1 IPVVRTGNIAM
12 MPKEKVPL
20 SQFGLADVY
29 LIEGRSIG
37 GLSGSPVFCWNTVKI
52 PGMNEKGQPKTLA
65 GLSQM
70 HFLGLM
76 HGHWDLPVSF
86 SDLDKAEAVN
96 MGISIVVPAKK
107 IFEILF
113 SPALVEARNEAFKRT
128 RD

>member
-1 IPVVRTGNIAM
+1 
-12 MPKEKVPL
+12 
-20 SQFGLADVY
+20 
-29 LIEGRSIG
+29 
-37 GLSGSPVFCWNTVKI
+37 
-52 PGMNEKGQPKTLA
+52 MNEKGQPKTLA